1 MNPRFRSILSAR
13 FRTILSARFRTILS
27 DLARVLQAL
36 SGMMFLSILVPL
48 IWREYYAIPGL
59 FVSGGL
65 TLGVGSL
72 FSKVAGDAEEPAK
85 LHGMMIAALG
95 WLLVALFGSLPFLLV
110 AWTVYLDPFWLT
122 IPTDTSTLTLAV
134 FRNPLN
140 GVFESMSGFTGTGL
154 TMAVH
159 EDVLPHTLQ
168 WWRSFTQWIG
178 GVGVI
183 VLTTAI
189 LSRPG
194 SGSLTLYESE
204 ARSAK
209 IHPSIVSTVRTIWW
223 IFLLFTFVSISL
235 LWLVGMPLWDAINH
249 AMTGL
254 STGGFS
260 VTDSSIASYD
270 SVVIEF
276 ALVPVMILG
285 SIAFPVHYLVLQG
298 DLRNLY
304 RDLQTRWV
312 FVFFGSGTA
321 LLTALLYHY
330 GTYETLFQSFRY
342 ALFQFVSAASCTG
355 FQTADTLSRT
365 WSPVSKLTVSF
376 GMFVGAAAGSTVGG
390 IKLIRLLTLGK
401 GTAYRITGVFYPS
414 SAIRR
419 FEIDGRVLSDAEL
432 SREFEEAA
440 IITLLWLVFLAVGI
454 VGLSLLVSPEFTL
467 VNIVF
472 EIASTQGNVGITTG
486 ITGPAMPT
494 LAKILLVFNMWIG
507 RLEIIPVLVLLRA
520 VLVRGDRP

>member
-1 MNPRFRSILSAR
+1 MNAWRAV
-13 FRTILSARFRTILS
+13 LS
-27 DLARVLQAL
+27 DLGRMLQAL
-36 SGMMFLSILVPL
+36 SGMMFLSVLVPVV
-48 IWREYYAIPGL
+48 WGEYYAIPGL
-59 FVSGGL
+59 LVSGGF
-65 TLGVGSL
+65 TLGIGLLLSDRIGA
-72 FSKVAGDAEEPAK
+72 AGDPGK
-85 LHGMMIAALG
+85 LHGMMIAASG

-110 AWTVYLDPFWLT
+110 AWTARLDPSW
-122 IPTDTSTLTLAV
+122 LAV
-134 FRNPLN
+134 PADAHTTTLSAFRNPFN

-154 TMAVH
+154 TMSVN
-159 EDVLPHTLQ
+159 ESELPHTIQ
-168 WWRSFTQWIG
+168 WWRSFTEWVG

-204 ARSAK
+204 ARSEK

-223 IFLLFTFVSISL
+223 IFVLFTFVSTAL
-235 LWLVGMPLWDAINH
+235 LWVAGMPIWDAINH

-254 STGGFS
+254 ATGGFS
-260 VTDSSIASYD
+260 VTDNSIATYG

-276 ALVPVMILG
+276 ALIPIMILG
-285 SIAFPVHYLVLQG
+285 SIAFPVHYLMLQG

-312 FVFFGSGTA
+312 FVFFGGGSVV
-321 LLTALLYHY
+321 LTALLHHS
-330 GTYETLFQSFRY
+330 GPYETLFQSFRFG
-342 ALFQFVSAASCTG
+342 LFQFVSAASCTG
-355 FQTADTLSRT
+355 FQTAGTLGQT
-365 WSPVSKLTVSF
+365 WSPLSQLTVAF

-401 GTAYRITGVFYPS
+401 GMAHRITGVFYPA

-419 FEIDGRVLSDAEL
+419 FEIDGRVLSDVEL

-440 IITLLWLVFLAVGI
+440 IIALLWLIFLVVGI
-454 VGLSLLVSPEFTL
+454 VGLLLLVPQQFTL
-467 VNIVF
+467 ANVVF
-472 EIASTQGNVGITTG
+472 EIASTQGNVGVSTG
-486 ITGPAMPT
+486 ITGPDMPT
-494 LAKILLVFNMWIG
+494 AAKVLLMFNMWIG

-520 VLVRGDRP
+520 VLLRGGRP